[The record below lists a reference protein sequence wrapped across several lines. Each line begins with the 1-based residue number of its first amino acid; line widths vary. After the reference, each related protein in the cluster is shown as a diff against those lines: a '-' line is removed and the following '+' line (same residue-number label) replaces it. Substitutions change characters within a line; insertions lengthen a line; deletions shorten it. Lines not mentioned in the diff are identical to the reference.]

1 MLLEKEKMLEDEEKR
16 LDKRR
21 IEAARKRNRIVEQRE
36 MLERE
41 KFEEVIRL
49 EQTAKKHGRNT
60 EGIPKLKV
68 NLQYTET
75 MLMQLLDQAR
85 KEVANK
91 NPETARQLLEDIKK
105 SISIAGATS
114 NPYSRKLEYE
124 IMSLEVD
131 IKLASLQH

>member
-1 MLLEKEKMLEDEEKR
+1 MLLEKERMLEEEEKR

-21 IEAARKRNRIVEQRE
+21 IETARKRHRIIEQRE
-36 MLERE
+36 MLEGE

-49 EQTAKKHGRNT
+49 EKTAKKHGRNP
-60 EGIPKLKV
+60 EGIPKIKV
-68 NLQYTET
+68 NMQYTES
-75 MLMQLLDQAR
+75 MLMQLMDQAR
-85 KEVANK
+85 KEFANK
-91 NPETARQLLEDIKK
+91 NSETARQLLEDIKK

-114 NPYSRKLEYE
+114 SPYSRKLEYE